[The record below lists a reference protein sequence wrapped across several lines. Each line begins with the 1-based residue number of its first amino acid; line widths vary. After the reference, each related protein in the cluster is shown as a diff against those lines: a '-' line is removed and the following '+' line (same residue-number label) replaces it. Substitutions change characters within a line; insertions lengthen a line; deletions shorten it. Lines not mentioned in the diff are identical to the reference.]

1 MKGLHEFEVPNDGEI
16 CLCEINGRVHS
27 VNYEYANLDAF
38 TDALK
43 NHPKIHI
50 TRDQLHLISSGD
62 EGKALF
68 LPVDVSFL
76 KQLTQVYYE
85 QGFTETLHTAS
96 GHNQWFIRKG
106 SKLILDVLKYINKVR
121 LIFNP
126 NVRYSGPTLINEYA
140 QGRNWLNS
148 TIRCIAWHPYSSKV
162 AIATCD
168 DSIRI
173 FSSECGSITPILRCK
188 QQKHVTCIAWRPLS
202 NTEIAVGH
210 EDGIIIWNVDPN
222 SLVVRPSISNAVV
235 LKRLEHKPVIS
246 LAWSPRGDK
255 LVTAAA
261 CDNTILVWDV
271 ELDLTSSLKR
281 SGGSG
286 NILVKWSP
294 TGERLFSCSNT
305 LVFRIWDCRTWD
317 CERWSLPSMGRIQS
331 ACWAADGSVL
341 LFAAEGDTVLYGAVI
356 DCDIAF
362 VSNGESLEKQACPLF
377 DMSRVDVE
385 GIPLGGPI
393 RQIEADPK
401 GRHVAVLFQDTDCIA
416 VFGVVKRPQLALI
429 PSSLIMGLAEEKP
442 STISFIQDFDSGSC
456 LTIGWSS
463 GRLQYYPI
471 IYSDLG
477 ESHNKSVNCSYNS
490 FNAKS
495 IHGQGL

>member
-27 VNYEYANLDAF
+27 MNYDYANLNAF
-38 TDALK
+38 TDALESY
-43 NHPKIHI
+43 PKIHI
-50 TRDQLHLISSGD
+50 TRDQLHLVSSGD

-85 QGFTETLHTAS
+85 QGFTEALHTAAS
-96 GHNQWFIRKG
+96 HNQWLI
-106 SKLILDVLKYINKVR
+106 SKSSRLILDVLKYIKKVR

-126 NVRYSGPTLINEYA
+126 NVRYSGPSLINEYA
-140 QGRNWLNS
+140 QARNWLNS
-148 TIRCIAWHPYSSKV
+148 TIRCIAWHPYCTKV
-162 AIATCD
+162 AVVTCD
-168 DSIRI
+168 DSVRI
-173 FSSECGSITPILRCK
+173 FNSECGALTPLLRCK

-210 EDGIIIWNVDPN
+210 EDGVIVWNVDPN

-235 LKRLEHKPVIS
+235 LRRLEHRPVIS

-271 ELDLTSSLKR
+271 ELDQTSSLKR

-305 LVFRIWDCRTWD
+305 LVFRIWNCHTWD
-317 CERWSLPSMGRIQS
+317 CERWTLPSMGRVQS
-331 ACWAADGSVL
+331 ACWAADGSAL
-341 LFAAEGDTVLYGAVI
+341 LFAAAGDTVLYGAVL
-356 DCDIAF
+356 DRDNAF
-362 VSNGESLEKQACPLF
+362 VFDAESLEKQACPLF
-377 DMSRVDVE
+377 DLTCVDLE
-385 GIPLGGPI
+385 GIPFGGPV

-401 GRHVAVLFQDTDCIA
+401 GRHAAVLFQDTDCVA

-429 PSSLIMGLAEEKP
+429 PSSLVMGLAEEKP
-442 STISFIQDFDSGSC
+442 TTISFIQDFGAGSC

-463 GRLQYYPI
+463 GRMQYYPI

-477 ESHNKSVNCSYNS
+477 ESRNNKSVNCSSFNS

-495 IHGQGL
+495 I